1 MSSLL
6 VEPGSIVIAMQKQLD
21 VELIHEYFHLNDSL
35 TVVQATIDL
44 KEAGRFCSERSV
56 SLAILDFGY
65 PNRSAYQV
73 GKDLL
78 AAKQAQK
85 VLLLDRCYHPMRAE
99 LALSAQAAYSSRN
112 IGLSRL
118 TKYVEFLAHDRSLSP
133 NELDS
138 LVNHESQWRVDR
150 PQNDLKISN
159 RELEVWTLIAE
170 GLSVSGCAKKLGLAC
185 STVDNHKSRLM
196 KKLDVKKSSELTRLA
211 LRSGLVDI

>member
-6 VEPGSIVIAMQKQLD
+6 VESGSIVIAMQKQLD
-21 VELIHEYFHLNDSL
+21 VELLHEHFHLIGSL
-35 TVVQATIDL
+35 TVARSTVDL
-44 KEAGRFCSERSV
+44 KEACRFCSERSV

-65 PNRSAYQV
+65 PDRSAYQV

-85 VLLLDRCYHPMRAE
+85 ILLLDRCYHPMRAE

-118 TKYVEFLAHDRSLSP
+118 TKYVEFLVHDRSLSP
-133 NELDS
+133 SELDS
-138 LVNHESQWRVDR
+138 LINHENQWRVDR
-150 PQNDLKISN
+150 PHGDLNISN

-170 GLSVSGCAKKLGLAC
+170 GLSVPTCAKKLGLAC
-185 STVDNHKSRLM
+185 STVDNHKTRLM

-211 LRSGLVDI
+211 IQAGLVDI